1 MKKVMKIIIGILL
14 IIGIGIG
21 GIGYMQHKE
30 HEKMVAIATSEEA
43 KKVYEDFMKK
53 RDPNAFEEDGVIQS
67 YEIDT
72 NSLKYNLMGGL
83 MVQVTVNNDS
93 AMYMDFNLIDN
104 GEGSYHSAYKGVS
117 AKLSKKLRE
126 ESANGE
132 N

>member
-14 IIGIGIG
+14 VIGIGIG

-72 NSLKYNLMGGL
+72 NSLKYNPMGGL
-83 MVQVTVNNDS
+83 MVDVYLNGKQNIYIS
-93 AMYMDFNLIDN
+93 YNLIDN
-104 GEGSYHSAYKGVS
+104 GDGTYHSAYYIGS
-117 AKLSKKLRE
+117 PDLLEFLNE
-126 ESANGE
+126 EYQ
-132 N
+132 

>member
-1 MKKVMKIIIGILL
+1 MKKVMKVIIGILL
-14 IIGIGIG
+14 VIGIGIG

-72 NSLKYNLMGGL
+72 TSLKYNPMGGL
-83 MVQVTVNNDS
+83 MVDVYLNGKQNIYIS
-93 AMYMDFNLIDN
+93 YNLIDN
-104 GEGSYHSAYKGVS
+104 GDGAYHSAYYIGS
-117 AKLSKKLRE
+117 PDLLEFLNE
-126 ESANGE
+126 EYQ
-132 N
+132 

>member
-14 IIGIGIG
+14 VIGIEIG

-53 RDPNAFEEDGVIQS
+53 RDPDAFEEDGVIQS

-72 NSLKYNLMGGL
+72 NSLKYNPMGGL
-83 MVQVTVNNDS
+83 MVDVYLNGKQNIYIS
-93 AMYMDFNLIDN
+93 YNLIDN
-104 GEGSYHSAYKGVS
+104 GDGTYHSAYYIGS
-117 AKLSKKLRE
+117 PDLLEFLNE
-126 ESANGE
+126 EY
-132 N
+132 

>member
-21 GIGYMQHKE
+21 GFAYMQHKE

-72 NSLKYNLMGGL
+72 NSLKYNPMGGL
-83 MVQVTVNNDS
+83 MVKIILNGSQELEV
-93 AMYMDFNLIDN
+93 DFNLIDN
-104 GEGSYHSAYKGVS
+104 GDGTYHSAYYIYSPELDEITAEGH
-117 AKLSKKLRE
+117 
-126 ESANGE
+126 ND
-132 N
+132 

>member
-14 IIGIGIG
+14 VIVIGIG

-72 NSLKYNLMGGL
+72 TSLKYNPMGGL
-83 MVQVTVNNDS
+83 MVDVYLNGKQNIYIS
-93 AMYMDFNLIDN
+93 YNLIDN
-104 GEGSYHSAYKGVS
+104 GDETYHSAYYIGS
-117 AKLSKKLRE
+117 PDLLEFLNE
-126 ESANGE
+126 EYQ
-132 N
+132 